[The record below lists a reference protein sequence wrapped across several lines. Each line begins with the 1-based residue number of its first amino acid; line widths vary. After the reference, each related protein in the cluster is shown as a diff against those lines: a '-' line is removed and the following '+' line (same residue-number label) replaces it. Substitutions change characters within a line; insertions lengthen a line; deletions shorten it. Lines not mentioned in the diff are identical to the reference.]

1 MPNSKLCSFLDD
13 LTPEELA
20 VRLELAL
27 EGAGLGVWDWDLTN
41 DSVNFDRRWCEMLGL
56 VHTETPMLLET
67 WRERM
72 HPDDLAKCYEDIGR
86 YLKGETPFFENIHRL
101 KHADGHW
108 VYILDRGR
116 ISAYDDAGNPIRFTG
131 THLDVT
137 VTEKAR
143 IVSQQDLKVMLRLIH
158 DMPASIAMVDHD
170 MRYLAASEKW
180 LRDFGIQDIQYLGK
194 GHYEIFPDIPQRWKE
209 LHQRALK
216 GEELSSERDLFE
228 REDKSRMW
236 LRWAIKPWRRP
247 DGGIGGIMMMTEDI
261 TQQTEVGIAME
272 HNAKMTALGEMAS
285 GIAHEINNPLAI
297 ISGKSQVLDL
307 LLQDEVIDRAHVLKV
322 SESIRT
328 TVDRIAQ
335 IVQGMRK
342 ISRDASG
349 TELIETGLLQVI
361 QETVNLYQGRLGKT
375 ETKLTLPT
383 TDFTVKTNPVYVS
396 QILLN
401 LLNNSV
407 DALKALPE
415 RWIEIRLERVND
427 RIVLSVIDSGAMIP
441 ASLQEKIFQ
450 PFFTTKPP
458 GLGTGLGLSVSAS
471 LASSMGADLKLDG
484 HSPTTRFDLIFKS

>member
-1 MPNSKLCSFLDD
+1 M
-13 LTPEELA
+13 
-20 VRLELAL
+20 
-27 EGAGLGVWDWDLTN
+27 
-41 DSVNFDRRWCEMLGL
+41 
-56 VHTETPMLLET
+56 
-67 WRERM
+67 
-72 HPDDLAKCYEDIGR
+72 
-86 YLKGETPFFENIHRL
+86 
-101 KHADGHW
+101 
-108 VYILDRGR
+108 
-116 ISAYDDAGNPIRFTG
+116 
-131 THLDVT
+131 
-137 VTEKAR
+137 
-143 IVSQQDLKVMLRLIH
+143 
-158 DMPASIAMVDHD
+158 
-170 MRYLAASEKW
+170 
-180 LRDFGIQDIQYLGK
+180 
-194 GHYEIFPDIPQRWKE
+194 
-209 LHQRALK
+209 
-216 GEELSSERDLFE
+216 
-228 REDKSRMW
+228 
-236 LRWAIKPWRRP
+236 
-247 DGGIGGIMMMTEDI
+247 
-261 TQQTEVGIAME
+261 
-272 HNAKMTALGEMAS
+272 
-285 GIAHEINNPLAI
+285 
-297 ISGKSQVLDL
+297 
-307 LLQDEVIDRAHVLKV
+307 IDRAHVLKV